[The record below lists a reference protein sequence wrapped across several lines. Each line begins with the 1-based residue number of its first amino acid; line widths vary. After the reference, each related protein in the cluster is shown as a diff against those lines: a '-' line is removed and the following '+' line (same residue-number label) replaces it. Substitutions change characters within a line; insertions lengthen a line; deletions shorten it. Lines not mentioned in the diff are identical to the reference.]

1 MLSGYKTYVAC
12 ALAIVN
18 FAAQWAVGGL
28 SAMEAIQSAFPYL
41 VAILLRHGVAS
52 A

>member
-18 FAAQWAVGGL
+18 YAAQYLVGDL
-28 SAMEAIQSAFPYL
+28 SAMAAVQAAFPYL
-41 VAILLRHGVAS
+41 VAIFLRNGVS
-52 A
+52 NT